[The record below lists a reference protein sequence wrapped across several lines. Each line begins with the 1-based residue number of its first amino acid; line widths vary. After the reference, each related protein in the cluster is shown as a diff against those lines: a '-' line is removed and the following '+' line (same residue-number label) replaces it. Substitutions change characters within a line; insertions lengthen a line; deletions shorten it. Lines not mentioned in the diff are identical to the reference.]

1 MQSWGLYTSSSPWAP
16 WRGCSV
22 TCWPVPSGINIVS
35 GKMRKQISAVS
46 RVTCRGRAETQIRVT
61 GSRSDTAA
69 ARHWPNINK
78 HGPGHTCH
86 VSHVCMQR
94 GSWLWPGAI
103 AHHSS
108 AQSSL
113 HFLAEQR
120 GQLAA
125 VVVGRLQTELFMLIK
140 LYYISQS
147 YYTPNVNSILL
158 IDMKIED
165 MRR

>member
-16 WRGCSV
+16 WHGCSV

-35 GKMRKQISAVS
+35 GKMRKQISPVS

-78 HGPGHTCH
+78 HGPGHACHTCA
-86 VSHVCMQR
+86 C
-94 GSWLWPGAI
+94 
-103 AHHSS
+103 S
-108 AQSSL
+108 AAVDCDPEPSLTTAQPRSSL

-120 GQLAA
+120 GRA
-125 VVVGRLQTELFMLIK
+125 VVIVGRLQTELFMLIK

-158 IDMKIED
+158 INMKIWED
-165 MRR
+165 KR